1 MNDILSKLNA
11 NEKMVG
17 IGSIIVIASFI
28 LGIFTLRFVGFLQL
42 PCGVLSIV
50 VLFLK
55 YSPDAKFEWPV
66 PVPLILVILGGIA
79 TVFAALGVLFG
90 IPFFLLDTLINAS
103 GMNIFLGLIGLVLS
117 IAILVGS
124 GMMLL
129 GGYKEY
135 QVKPA

>member
-1 MNDILSKLNA
+1 
-11 NEKMVG
+11 
-17 IGSIIVIASFI
+17 
-28 LGIFTLRFVGFLQL
+28 
-42 PCGVLSIV
+42 
-50 VLFLK
+50 
-55 YSPDAKFEWPV
+55 
-66 PVPLILVILGGIA
+66 VILGGIA